1 MMIRAATT
9 DPFSLSDAAA
19 IVAGLFVVG
28 ILVFCISICAE
39 ESPISEFLHRTQ
51 AEADASRF
59 NELLGA
65 LHGPQRNSNPLS
77 GMRSAA
83 PREGNAA
90 TNASAALG
98 QQPGSQEEIRVSDR
112 D

>member
-19 IVAGLFVVG
+19 IMAGLLVVG

-65 LHGPQRNSNPLS
+65 LDVSQRTSRPRS
-77 GMRSAA
+77 GVEQGAA
-83 PREGNAA
+83 RKDEAMNA
-90 TNASAALG
+90 TASLG
-98 QQPGSQEEIRVSDR
+98 RQSRTRNEIRISDR

>member
-19 IVAGLFVVG
+19 IVAGLLVVG

-65 LHGPQRNSNPLS
+65 LDVRQRTSHPRS
-77 GMRSAA
+77 GVEDGAA
-83 PREGNAA
+83 HKGEAMNA
-90 TNASAALG
+90 TASLER
-98 QQPGSQEEIRVSDR
+98 QSRTRNEIRVSDR

>member
-19 IVAGLFVVG
+19 IIAGLLVVG
-28 ILVFCISICAE
+28 ILVFCISMCAE

-65 LHGPQRNSNPLS
+65 LDVPQRTSHPRS
-77 GMRSAA
+77 GVEHGAARKDEAMNATASPGRQLRMRS
-83 PREGNAA
+83 
-90 TNASAALG
+90 
-98 QQPGSQEEIRVSDR
+98 EIRVSDR

>member
-19 IVAGLFVVG
+19 IIAGLLVVG
-28 ILVFCISICAE
+28 ILVVCISICAE

-65 LHGPQRNSNPLS
+65 LDVRQQTSHPRSGAERSVARNDEAMNVTASLGRQS
-77 GMRSAA
+77 RTRS
-83 PREGNAA
+83 
-90 TNASAALG
+90 
-98 QQPGSQEEIRVSDR
+98 EIRISDR

>member
-19 IVAGLFVVG
+19 IMAGLLVVG

-59 NELLGA
+59 NELLSA
-65 LHGPQRNSNPLS
+65 LDGPQRTSHPRS
-77 GMRSAA
+77 GVEHGTSLDG
-83 PREGNAA
+83 EA
-90 TNASAALG
+90 THASAALG
-98 QQPGSQEEIRVSDR
+98 RQSRMVEEIRVSDR

>member
-19 IVAGLFVVG
+19 IIAGLVVVG

-65 LHGPQRNSNPLS
+65 LDGRRQTSHPPSGVKHGASH
-77 GMRSAA
+77 
-83 PREGNAA
+83 EGEA
-90 TNASAALG
+90 THASASIGG
-98 QQPGSQEEIRVSDR
+98 QSRTAEEIRVSDR

>member
-19 IVAGLFVVG
+19 IMAGLLIVG

-65 LHGPQRNSNPLS
+65 LDRPQRMSRPRS
-77 GMRSAA
+77 GVEQGAAHNGDEMNATALLGRQSRMR
-83 PREGNAA
+83 N
-90 TNASAALG
+90 
-98 QQPGSQEEIRVSDR
+98 EIRVSDR